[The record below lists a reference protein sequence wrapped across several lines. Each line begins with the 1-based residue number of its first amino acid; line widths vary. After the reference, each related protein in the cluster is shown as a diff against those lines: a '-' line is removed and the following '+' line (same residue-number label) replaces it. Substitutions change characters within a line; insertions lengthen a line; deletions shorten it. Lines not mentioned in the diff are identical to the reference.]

1 MFADN
6 PAKSGAATFRPIFVI
21 LLLGFVLRMIW
32 ALLIPVDPVSDSFA
46 YQTFATNIAEFGV
59 YGWTPDQ
66 PSAYWAVGPAAI
78 YAGGYLVFG
87 TGSALAVVVLNMMSS
102 MAAIWFLYD
111 LGNRWFGA
119 REGQVAALL
128 FAIWPLTI
136 QFTTVLASEL
146 HFIALSLAAIAAW
159 DRSGLGRRGLIYL
172 ALAGMM
178 FAAATYVR
186 PIALLIPAALAV
198 ATMIRTLRLSWRE
211 ALKAIIATLLV
222 MAFVAPW
229 SARNERVVGERA
241 FISTN
246 FWANFWMGNNPNTTG
261 GYEPLP
267 DAVDGM
273 SENERSDYLKEVSV
287 EHLRDA
293 PMDFV
298 RRTMWKAAL
307 LHARETIGVVWNKEA
322 IEALVGT
329 AGATLLKLVST
340 GYWYLM
346 LGASMV
352 GIVLLYRG
360 GEGWRVIVVQ
370 PVWLWLYFT
379 GVHAVIVVGDRYH
392 MPAIPM
398 IALLAAIPLA
408 RWGKEKLPDTV

>member
-6 PAKSGAATFRPIFVI
+6 TVKSHSSTLGPVFAI
-21 LLLGFVLRMIW
+21 LLLGFALRLIW
-32 ALLIPVDPVSDSFA
+32 ALLIPVNPVSDSFA
-46 YQTFATNIAEFGV
+46 YLTFATNIADHGV
-59 YGWTPDQ
+59 YGWAPDQ

-87 TGSALAVVVLNMMSS
+87 TGSALSVVVLNMMSS
-102 MAAIWFLYD
+102 MAAIWFIYD
-111 LGNRWFGA
+111 LGRRWFGE
-119 REGQVAALL
+119 REGQLAALL

-159 DRSGLGRRGLIYL
+159 DRSGLDPRGLVYL
-172 ALAGMM
+172 SLAGVM

-186 PIALLIPAALAV
+186 PIALLIPAALAM

-211 ALKAIIATLLV
+211 ALKAVIATVLV
-222 MAFVAPW
+222 IALVAPW
-229 SARNERVVGERA
+229 SARNERVIGERT
-241 FISTN
+241 FVSTN
-246 FWANFWMGNNPNTTG
+246 FWANFWMGNNPDTTG

-267 DAVDGM
+267 EAVDGM
-273 SENERSDYLKEVSV
+273 SEVERSHYLKEVSV
-287 EHLRDA
+287 EHLRAA
-293 PMDFV
+293 PLDFV
-298 RRTMWKAAL
+298 WRTVWKAAL
-307 LHARETIGVVWNKEA
+307 LHERETIGVAWNTDA

-329 AGATLLKLVST
+329 SGATFLKLIST

-346 LGASMV
+346 LIAAV
-352 GIVLLYRG
+352 IGIVALVRRG
-360 GEGWRVIVVQ
+360 DGWRVIVVQ

-398 IALLAAIPLA
+398 IAMLAAIPLA
-408 RWGKEKLPDTV
+408 HFVHRGKA